1 MSASISNYLTSQST
15 TTSQLSS
22 TASSSA
28 SGTSSDLAS
37 GASSLNTSYQ
47 TFLTLLT
54 TQLKNQDPSSPM
66 DPDQFTTELV
76 QMTGVQQQLLSNQLL
91 QQLVNASPSQGV
103 TSAVDLIGQN
113 VSAST
118 PSATLSNGSATW
130 DYTLPSS
137 VAKATVTVTDSTGEV
152 VYTEGRPQLRL
163 RRPQFHLER
172 RDHQRNSGA
181 QRRNLHPDHVG
192 DRHQRR
198 RRIAHHRRQRH
209 GHQRPDDGGRHHRH
223 GRRRACARLQHQL
236 GRRLLVGRRHP
247 IALEQSAPP
256 AKRAPQKPQTP
267 RSQTT

>member
-1 MSASISNYLTSQST
+1 MSVSIGNYVTNQST

-22 TASSSA
+22 TTSSSA
-28 SGTSSDLAS
+28 SGTSSTNSDIAS

-66 DPDQFTTELV
+66 DPDTFTTELV

-137 VAKATVTVTDSTGEV
+137 VAKATVTVTDSAGDV
-152 VYTEGRPQLRL
+152 VYTGSAPSYASGAHSFTWNGET
-163 RRPQFHLER
+163 
-172 RDHQRNSGA
+172 NSGTQEPNGGTYTLTMSA
-181 QRRNLHPDHVG
+181 TDTTGTAVTPTIGVTGTATSVQNTAGTTTVTV
-192 DRHQRR
+192 
-198 RRIAHHRRQRH
+198 
-209 GHQRPDDGGRHHRH
+209 DGVQVPVSSVTSISG
-223 GRRRACARLQHQL
+223 
-236 GRRLLVGRRHP
+236 
-247 IALEQSAPP
+247 S
-256 AKRAPQKPQTP
+256 
-267 RSQTT
+267 